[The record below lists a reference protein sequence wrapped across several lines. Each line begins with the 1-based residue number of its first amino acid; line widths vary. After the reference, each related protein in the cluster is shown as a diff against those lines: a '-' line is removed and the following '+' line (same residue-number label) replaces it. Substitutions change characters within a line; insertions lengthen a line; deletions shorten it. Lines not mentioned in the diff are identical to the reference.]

1 MVRFSMLAEA
11 VVLAALGISIVGLL
25 CDAMSQ
31 RRLLRAIQAHVAAQD
46 DRVSACETAAEAH
59 SEQQRRLELRQ
70 DRLTN
75 MVQERGWRDSML
87 LTRFDWR
94 DPKDRG

>member
-1 MVRFSMLAEA
+1 MRT
-11 VVLAALGISIVGLL
+11 
-25 CDAMSQ
+25 
-31 RRLLRAIQAHVAAQD
+31 IQAHVTTQAA
-46 DRVSACETAAEAH
+46 RVTACEAFDEDC
-59 SEQQRRLELRQ
+59 SDRLRKLDARQ

-94 DPKDRG
+94 KPPKF

>member
-1 MVRFSMLAEA
+1 M
-11 VVLAALGISIVGLL
+11 
-25 CDAMSQ
+25 
-31 RRLLRAIQAHVAAQD
+31 LRAIQAHVTAQD
-46 DRVSACETAAEAH
+46 DRVSACETNIDAL
-59 SEQQRRLELRQ
+59 SNNQRKLDARQ

-94 DPKDRG
+94 KPPKF